1 MFQNA
6 QGEATRV
13 APSRLPAP
21 WLKAL
26 KVAFTWFAV
35 AAMVLAVWRSWHFL
49 ANAWADA
56 APGNLIAAVLL
67 WAATH
72 FVAPGVAVLVL
83 GRDRAVDYR
92 AALGVHAL
100 RLPAKYIPGGI
111 WHMVGRVA
119 DFRELGHERPSLVD
133 FVLMENLVA
142 AGCALGVGA
151 GLLFLFGDTRW
162 GAALAAI
169 SLLGFLGLAL
179 VPWGMRLVTRS
190 GRIFPAD
197 RYLRLLALTVVF
209 WALASTAFVV
219 FLGGFGGNVLDA
231 SVPAIYGTYLFS
243 WGAGFVAFF
252 APQGIGVFEFVSGKL
267 LERQLDLG
275 HAVAL
280 MASFRVIVLAGDL
293 LAWAAVFLAVRR
305 LSVR

>member
-1 MFQNA
+1 M
-6 QGEATRV
+6 
-13 APSRLPAP
+13 PAP

-49 ANAWADA
+49 ANAWAGA

-133 FVLMENLVA
+133 FVLIENLVA

-151 GLLFLFGDTRW
+151 SLLLLFGGTPLGYGTGGDFAPGMSWARR
-162 GAALAAI
+162 
-169 SLLGFLGLAL
+169 S
-179 VPWGMRLVTRS
+179 VPWGLRLVTRS
-190 GRIFPAD
+190 GRVSSPPTATWTAGAD
-197 RYLRLLALTVVF
+197 RGLLGC
-209 WALASTAFVV
+209 WRRRRSSYSCER
-219 FLGGFGGNVLDA
+219 FGGHVAAGERACAVWD
-231 SVPAIYGTYLFS
+231 VPLFV
-243 WGAGFVAFF
+243 GCRLR
-252 APQGIGVFEFVSGKL
+252 GVFRARKE
-267 LERQLDLG
+267 
-275 HAVAL
+275 
-280 MASFRVIVLAGDL
+280 
-293 LAWAAVFLAVRR
+293 
-305 LSVR
+305 